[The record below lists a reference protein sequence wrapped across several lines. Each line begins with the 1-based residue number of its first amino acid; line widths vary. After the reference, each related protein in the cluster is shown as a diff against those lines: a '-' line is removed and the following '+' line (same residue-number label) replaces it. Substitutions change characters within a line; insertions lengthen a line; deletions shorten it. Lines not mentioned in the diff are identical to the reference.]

1 MRSRDCIRDPRDEV
15 TRAVEACAENNDG
28 RAFEEVAEPG
38 LVPVRDSKRP
48 GGPVLAVPAAAW
60 ARFVRQL

>member
-1 MRSRDCIRDPRDEV
+1 M